1 MDNMEP
7 LLTPAKEKELR
18 LLAYRLRLH
27 AIRMITEAKSGH
39 PGGSLGMAEVF
50 ALLYGHLLRH
60 DPKRPDWPDRDRL
73 VLSNG
78 HICPIQYA
86 ALAETGYFPVGELF
100 TLRKFGSRLQGH
112 PERGRLP
119 GLETTSGPLG
129 AGLAQ
134 AAGMAWAALADG
146 KAHDVFCVTSD
157 GEHNAGLH
165 WEAVLFAGKEKLDN
179 LVCIV
184 DRNGIQLSGDTEEI
198 MPLEPLKDKYAAFG
212 WDTVEVDGNDLRKLD
227 EALHTGR
234 EHRGRPVAVIA
245 RVIPGKGVSYMEGD
259 WRWHGMAPT
268 PAQAEKAI
276 AELQDAMR
284 QIELS

>member
-1 MDNMEP
+1 MDP
-7 LLTPAKEKELR
+7 ALTKEKEQELR
-18 LLAYRLRLH
+18 LLAYRLRTH

-50 ALLYGHLLRH
+50 AVLYGHLLKH
-60 DPKRPDWPDRDRL
+60 DPKRPDWADRDRL

-86 ALAETGYFPVGELF
+86 ALAESGYFPVEELM

-112 PERGRLP
+112 PERGALP

-134 AAGMAWAALADG
+134 AAGMAHAGLMDG
-146 KAHDVFCVTSD
+146 KKFNVFCVTSD
-157 GEHNAGLH
+157 GEHDAGLH
-165 WEAVLFAGKEKLDN
+165 WEAVMFAGKEKLDN

-184 DRNGIQLSGDTEEI
+184 DRNGIQLSGDTKDI
-198 MPLEPLKDKYAAFG
+198 MPLEPLADKYRTFG
-212 WDTVEVDGNDLRKLD
+212 WETVEVDGHDVRALD
-227 EALHTGR
+227 RALHTGR
-234 EHRGRPVAVIA
+234 ERLGRPVVVIA
-245 RVIPGKGVSYMEGD
+245 KVTPGKGVSFMEHD

-268 PAQAEKAI
+268 ADQAARALKELE
-276 AELQDAMR
+276 AETAKIR
-284 QIELS
+284 KSA